1 MDVARRLEVVEQENL
16 FLRERVAA
24 LESILMDCVRPPI
37 EWRLTG
43 QEARV
48 FSVLVNRELASKDAI
63 MAGLYADRASEEEV
77 PAPKIADVFICKLRK
92 KLRPFG
98 VEIKTVW
105 GRGYSLSAEVRA
117 LYRRRHLSER
127 SAAA

>member
-1 MDVARRLEVVEQENL
+1 MDVERRLEVVEQENL

-24 LESILMDCVRPPI
+24 LQSILMDCVRPPL

-48 FSVLVNRELASKDAI
+48 FGVLVNRELASKAAI
-63 MAGLYADRASEEEV
+63 MAALYADRATEREV
-77 PAPKIADVFICKLRK
+77 PEPKIADVFICKLRK

-98 VEIKTVW
+98 VEITTVF
-105 GRGYSLSAEVRA
+105 GQGHALNAEVRA
-117 LYRRRHLSER
+117 LYRRRHLDER